1 MILLRLTPSAFTL
14 FLRSVRSE
22 RLTIVNDQGRPLSLP
37 RAAGVLS
44 GADAFACCAALP
56 LANFDYRRGVYDEEG
71 VVPLEADVVATGA
84 ISSSLFAL
92 VGEEEDVH
100 GRSGNGFRHVMF
112 PPSTITCYFAHSF
125 HYYYWH
131 LAKGK
136 SDMSDQ
142 EGPEPGP
149 STIPVFKKRGSRP
162 RHAVSNQTQAQESTA
177 TSGIKQAEDEEDPS
191 DVSLSDLVALH
202 APRQKPR
209 GIDLDRLNK
218 GQNAKKKKK
227 KKQEDVAAKKQQTE
241 EDRWQEQ
248 MQRGG
253 LVTRGML
260 SEVSGKSTKDKK
272 EGGSDSD
279 DDEDDEDEEERKK
292 ASGPRLVKQNNFQG
306 ETGTVDV
313 DKHMMAYIEEEMRKR
328 REAAAASNSSTSSSA
343 PTAKPLC
350 RRSSPIRKTSYTRLQ
365 KSTGHC
371 SRVQRRPLH
380 WPRPRGHHGGRTQG
394 EENKGAKR
402 RGKGGRS
409 GKEGTVTLSSAMLT
423 SVPEVDLG
431 MAHRLKN
438 IQETEKAKRAMEEA
452 RRNRVVHPLEED
464 DQYAAARFFRH
475 RNTVQ
480 TDAEALEAARR
491 EAGMLEDY
499 DYDEDEVEEDGLQ
512 GKKAMPPSRGGGG
525 AHNEPAKRSNF
536 QMATDDA
543 AVERFKKR
551 QRNQLKK

>member
-1 MILLRLTPSAFTL
+1 
-14 FLRSVRSE
+14 
-22 RLTIVNDQGRPLSLP
+22 
-37 RAAGVLS
+37 
-44 GADAFACCAALP
+44 
-56 LANFDYRRGVYDEEG
+56 
-71 VVPLEADVVATGA
+71 
-84 ISSSLFAL
+84 
-92 VGEEEDVH
+92 
-100 GRSGNGFRHVMF
+100 
-112 PPSTITCYFAHSF
+112 
-125 HYYYWH
+125 
-131 LAKGK
+131 
-136 SDMSDQ
+136 MSDE

-149 STIPVFKKRGSRP
+149 STVPVFKKRGSRP
-162 RHAVSNQTQAQESTA
+162 RHAVSNQTQPQESNA
-177 TSGIKQAEDEEDPS
+177 TSELRQAEDEEDPRDN

-202 APRQKPR
+202 ALRQKPR

-260 SEVSGKSTKDKK
+260 SEVSGKSTKDEK
-272 EGGSDSD
+272 GQGSDSD

-343 PTAKPLC
+343 PTGEAALQTVLSNPEDELYEIAEKYRTLQQSAKEAIALAKGRAPPTLHHGEEG
-350 RRSSPIRKTSYTRLQ
+350 KE
-365 KSTGHC
+365 
-371 SRVQRRPLH
+371 QRREK
-380 WPRPRGHHGGRTQG
+380 
-394 EENKGAKR
+394 EE
-402 RGKGGRS
+402 
-409 GKEGTVTLSSAMLT
+409 KEAEEEEGNVTLSSAMLT

-431 MAHRLKN
+431 MTHRLKN

-452 RRNRVVHPLEED
+452 RRNRVAHPFEED

-512 GKKAMPPSRGGGG
+512 GKKPLPPSRGGGG